1 MVVADRHLE
10 LLLRIVSFFLWRD
23 VRRGGR
29 FLESIYVISKDTL
42 SILHRIEKNEATF
55 APALGLA
62 AIILLIIMLI
72 IIPATSSHRSAPP
85 PCCCCSSSL
94 LAFSPIASL
103 IRPNAVHRYL
113 GTCHHGVLR
122 SWKQLIGFVF
132 SLCRLTGGIIIIV
145 VITGTPFQSA
155 LGTLSATILGAVHAR
170 AHRHHGRYQQKR
182 MAGNTMVG
190 PVR

>member
-1 MVVADRHLE
+1 MRRPPTFEQHAPVHHTMQPCIMAHHSIRSRSTNQPHQVTEVR
-10 LLLRIVSFFLWRD
+10 LL
-23 VRRGGR
+23 
-29 FLESIYVISKDTL
+29 
-42 SILHRIEKNEATF
+42 
-55 APALGLA
+55 PAA
-62 AIILLIIMLI
+62 AV
-72 IIPATSSHRSAPP
+72 PP
-85 PCCCCSSSL
+85 R
-94 LAFSPIASL
+94 FSPIASL

-132 SLCRLTGGIIIIV
+132 SLCRLTGGIIITV

-155 LGTLSATILGAVHAR
+155 LGTLSATILGAIHAR